1 MYVFTTACLKKKTLQ
16 CNLSIYAIAHRG
28 SDSSQIDYSA
38 QSNHRNSYKLRVW
51 GNILINFVYVVRKN
65 SLTQYTHKRYAIKCM
80 FLHTIV
86 VLI

>member
-1 MYVFTTACLKKKTLQ
+1 M
-16 CNLSIYAIAHRG
+16 SIYAIAYRG
-28 SDSSQIDYSA
+28 SDFSQIDYSA
-38 QSNHRNSYKLRVW
+38 QSKSSKYLSGNSYKLRVW